1 VNPEHEIP
9 ADLRRLLDRERV
21 KVVSSREI
29 DYGTQYR
36 LARDDETEI
45 LNVYR
50 TGKVSTGSRASSLQ
64 ELLEGWRLSRSSKK
78 GTWKTRGG
86 SAPSGPKPVLDGTSR
101 IGIDESGKGDYF
113 GPLVVAGVRVL
124 GEKAAKALRELNVRD
139 SKKIESPA
147 IRRMAARIP
156 EAVGNENIHVLA
168 LSPQEYETRRT
179 RSGNINRLLDELD
192 AEIIGELKADV
203 EVIVVD
209 QYAASAREN
218 LAPFVPEGVRL
229 EVRTRAEDDA
239 AVAAASIVARARY
252 LEEIERLSE
261 RVGFLLPL
269 GATHVIDAGRRVY
282 KERGMAGLE
291 EVAKVSFRT
300 TRKITGQG
308 GGSR

>member
-1 VNPEHEIP
+1 MNPEYKIP
-9 ADLRRLLDRERV
+9 VDLRRLLDQEHV

-36 LARDDETEI
+36 LARDDETEV

-50 TGKVSTGSRASSLQ
+50 TGKVSTGSRASSLRK
-64 ELLEGWRLSRSSKK
+64 LLESWRLSRNAQKR
-78 GTWKTRGG
+78 TRAMGEGG
-86 SAPSGPKPVLDGTSR
+86 APFGPKPVLDGTSR

-113 GPLVVAGVRVL
+113 GPLVVAGVRIL
-124 GEKAAKALRELNVRD
+124 GEKAAKALQELNVRD
-139 SKKIESPA
+139 SKKIESRA
-147 IRRMAARIP
+147 VRRMAVHIP
-156 EAVGNENIHVLA
+156 EAVGNENVHILA
-168 LSPQEYETRRT
+168 LSPQEYETRRI
-179 RSGNINRLLDELD
+179 RSGSINLLLDELD
-192 AEIIGELKADV
+192 AEIIGKLKAEV

-252 LEEIERLSE
+252 LEELESLSG
-261 RVGFLLPL
+261 RVGFALPL
-269 GATHVIDAGRRVY
+269 GATHVVDAGRRVY
-282 KERGMAGLE
+282 GGRGMAGLE

-300 TRKITGQG
+300 TRKVTGG
-308 GGSR
+308 